1 MITYRTWSPA
11 PASVTGGFSYHYMQS
26 GTYDTKLTESWLYKL
41 PSDYRTGELWAAG
54 TTSATVARSFEP
66 LVSEA
71 TSFSTQG
78 SVGVLPI
85 LLRAQSSIHGTEHW
99 SRVWPEFDY
108 QNAATASITREW
120 GESFWAGNSTSMQTA
135 VDGEVIYATY
145 YSTLFSFRSGT
156 ASRSALGTSDF
167 GTDYTVFNSF
177 SIVTD
182 YPIKRLGGLTMRTQS
197 NGTTE
202 AHVAA
207 GTRYENESQG
217 YASTPGD
224 DVFEKYT
231 QTYRESTTG
240 CTMYL
245 VTYKPAYAVAAL
257 SYDEATSLGVATR
270 YLSTTSQK
278 TCTETGKS
286 FTLGGTTTFSRTY
299 TCATSHEAQTTC
311 TETGES
317 FALGRTTTF
326 SRTYTC
332 ATSHEA
338 QTTVRVPTTVR
349 TKTHGAESYRPE
361 ASLRPRGITMLVVDQ
376 SDCIVCIDQHGNSSY
391 LAPGTYTSRC
401 VPGNVVEG
409 GAHYV
414 PVPYPTWSGGG
425 VTATTYSY
433 GNNATST
440 IRRTVGTEHT
450 FEDATAV
457 DVDPLPLD
465 GRLAVVEPLGTT
477 ANFERTFTYSS
488 ITYTEEN
495 TGDRGRASEV
505 LPGYITFNAG
515 GYPFMTTGGGD
526 GAMWTLTE
534 GTASGC
540 PKTGVDT
547 YFSSAS
553 WEYTVITT
561 TTGSPSSYVLSSMV
575 VSEGTAS
582 WAENTGRWGSEVS
595 ISGSIYKGFYTAD
608 YFTNT
613 YYSVYPDLR
622 IIDGMRGF
630 AVGSVVG
637 TNLAAGA
644 FPPFVRDS
652 MFASTRLRGPRVLA
666 LGVGAS
672 GKTELNGVS
681 YSTTYIG
688 NGAYHVCTGGSATST
703 ETVTPEGEGMTY
715 FSGIPTSL
723 PVTAKNGR
731 TYLPATTLGGW
742 NVGEEPHD
750 RTITFRFPGWSSRA
764 SFGAWL
770 YTSIN
775 TQHPGTTTGILNHA
789 PGVSAGAT
797 SLALGSECY
806 VVLSTAPGATTSTYR
821 YYQTYTTYLEGPA
834 STSSYDMWKY

>member
-1 MITYRTWSPA
+1 MITYRTWRPA
-11 PASVTGGFSYHYMQS
+11 PASVTGGFSYHSMQS
-26 GTYDTKLTESWLYKL
+26 GTYDTKLTASWLYEL
-41 PSDYRTGELWAAG
+41 PSDYRTGESWTAG
-54 TTSATVARSFEP
+54 TTSAATPHSFEP
-66 LVSEA
+66 PVSEA

-78 SVGVLPI
+78 GVGVLPI
-85 LLRAQSSIHGTEHW
+85 LRRAQSSIHGTEHY
-99 SRVWPEFDY
+99 SHVWPEEYY
-108 QNAATASITREW
+108 QNAGTDSDTREW
-120 GESFWAGNSTSMQTA
+120 GESFWAGDSTSMQTA
-135 VDGEVIYATY
+135 VVGEVIYATY
-145 YSTLFSFRSGT
+145 YSTIFSFRSGT
-156 ASRSALGTSDF
+156 ASRIGLVTHDF
-167 GTDYTVFNSF
+167 GTGYSVLSSF
-177 SIVTD
+177 SSVTD
-182 YPIKRLGGLTMRTQS
+182 NPITRLGGRTMSTQS
-197 NGTTE
+197 TGTTE
-202 AHVAA
+202 AHVATGA
-207 GTRYENESQG
+207 RYENEKQG
-217 YASTPGD
+217 YASTTGD
-224 DVFEKYT
+224 DFFEEYT

-240 CTMYL
+240 CTMSL
-245 VTYKPAYAVAAL
+245 VTYKPAYAVADL
-257 SYDEATSLGVATR
+257 SYDEATSLGVATW

-286 FTLGGTTTFSRTY
+286 FT
-299 TCATSHEAQTTC
+299 
-311 TETGES
+311 
-317 FALGRTTTF
+317 LGRTTTF

-361 ASLRPRGITMLVVDQ
+361 ASLRPEGITMLVVDQ
-376 SDCIVCIDQHGNSSY
+376 SDCIVCTDQHGNSSY
-391 LAPGTYTSRC
+391 LAPGTYSSRS

-414 PVPYPTWSGGG
+414 PVPYATWSGGG

-450 FEDATAV
+450 FEDVTAV

-488 ITYTEEN
+488 ITYTYEN
-495 TGDRGRASEV
+495 TWYRGLASQV
-505 LPGYITFNAG
+505 FPGYITFNAG

-540 PKTGVDT
+540 PKSGVDT
-547 YFSSAS
+547 YSSSDA
-553 WEYTVITT
+553 WEYTDITT
-561 TTGSPSSYVLSSMV
+561 TTGSPSYVHSSKV

-582 WAENTGRWGSEVS
+582 WAESTGRWGLEVS
-595 ISGSIYKGFYTAD
+595 ISGSIYDGFYTAD

-622 IIDGMRGF
+622 VIDGMRGF

-703 ETVTPEGEGMTY
+703 ETVTLEGEGMTY
-715 FSGIPTSL
+715 FSGIPASL
-723 PVTAKNGR
+723 PVTAENGR

-750 RTITFRFPGWSSRA
+750 RTITFRFPGWSSWA

-806 VVLSTAPGATTSTYR
+806 VVLSTAPGATTRTYR